1 MNLPQQLHHDRM
13 TKILI
18 LAALK
23 CAEGDE
29 QDMQEITASIAIAK
43 DISINA
49 ALVVVTLRRDQR
61 MTLKA
66 FLFGK
71 DTNPD

>member
-1 MNLPQQLHHDRM
+1 
-13 TKILI
+13 
-18 LAALK
+18 
-23 CAEGDE
+23 
-29 QDMQEITASIAIAK
+29 MQEITASIAIAE

-71 DTNPD
+71 DTNPDLHLSLITNSISPADVDLTSGN

>member
-1 MNLPQQLHHDRM
+1 
-13 TKILI
+13 
-18 LAALK
+18 
-23 CAEGDE
+23 
-29 QDMQEITASIAIAK
+29 MQEITASIAIAK

>member
-1 MNLPQQLHHDRM
+1 
-13 TKILI
+13 
-18 LAALK
+18 
-23 CAEGDE
+23 
-29 QDMQEITASIAIAK
+29 MQEITASIAIAE

-71 DTNPD
+71 DTNPE